1 MARVS
6 RGLERGGA
14 GPGEIYWGLRSLTAR
29 TVWATCPPFS
39 YPSRCGFTECVRVRS
54 ACGSIGSSRI
64 RGVRSVRCAAL
75 RCVLCAV
82 MLRWGER
89 ALSARCMDDRTVVY
103 TWPRLARATRR
114 GHDRVHYTILP
125 YYKRKTGLRP
135 APGPQPHTAHPH
147 GRTPPLASTLVA
159 SMLQVFQRATATQ
172 FASRSRARRADA
184 RRSGGASSRR
194 TRATGVFLKILTS
207 SKNRSS
213 NRIPDQVIIT

>member
-125 YYKRKTGLRP
+125 YYKRDCVPLP
-135 APGPQPHTAHPH
+135 APSPT
-147 GRTPPLASTLVA
+147 
-159 SMLQVFQRATATQ
+159 
-172 FASRSRARRADA
+172 
-184 RRSGGASSRR
+184 RR
-194 TRATGVFLKILTS
+194 TRMGAPLPSPRRSSRACSKFSNAQRQRNLPLGLARVAPTRDGRVGRLPGAPGRPEFFLKS
-207 SKNRSS
+207 
-213 NRIPDQVIIT
+213 